1 MIIVCLY
8 IFLLYCIYLIFRDK
22 YIPLLYI
29 FLIVISILK
38 ATFNYRICT
47 LSYMEC
53 KMRKVKRD
61 ESYINRF
68 LDSIVDIRY
77 SNHIYPLTLIGYSLL
92 YISFIYYLK
101 KSKSK

>member
-1 MIIVCLY
+1 
-8 IFLLYCIYLIFRDK
+8 
-22 YIPLLYI
+22 
-29 FLIVISILK
+29 
-38 ATFNYRICT
+38 
-47 LSYMEC
+47 MEC